1 MCPIRR
7 KTPSQRFLDPSQLGE
22 EPITDILSTLLPNVL
37 LAIMFFATL
46 PPRFIGH
53 VTNNKIEWVTPAKY
67 KQDGASVFLDI
78 EWVTPARYKQDVAN
92 IVLYEDQN

>member
-1 MCPIRR
+1 MCPISR

-67 KQDGASVFLDI
+67 KQDAANVF
-78 EWVTPARYKQDVAN
+78 
-92 IVLYEDQN
+92 